1 MLSGRKVQ
9 GASLSRLVL
18 LWHHHRPAGLG
29 QQTLL
34 AGSSVGWKGWDQG
47 AAWQKGCSSSLGSFY
62 KAFLYKRCS
71 SQSQGVHPHDLI
83 PSQSHRL
90 RFQHRNFTGTQTCR
104 PQRCSPPDSL
114 LELLNQAVCLQ
125 RFEASG
131 LLSSDGKRNCCIYNR
146 PPFLVLLFHR
156 CVFFFLIWTLYL
168 PLLPLHLQKPHHWS
182 HCRSWDTRHMHFDL
196 GSVWTLGRYLNPWPP
211 FIKCHI

>member
-1 MLSGRKVQ
+1 MSHAQWTQGTGLKSQPVGAAVTPPQTSRVRTANTSCWQFCRLERLRPRCSLAEGMLKLSG
-9 GASLSRLVL
+9 AS
-18 LWHHHRPAGLG
+18 
-29 QQTLL
+29 
-34 AGSSVGWKGWDQG
+34 
-47 AAWQKGCSSSLGSFY
+47 
-62 KAFLYKRCS
+62 FLYKRRS

-114 LELLNQAVCLQ
+114 LELLNRAVCLQ

-156 CVFFFLIWTLYL
+156 CVFFFLI
-168 PLLPLHLQKPHHWS
+168 
-182 HCRSWDTRHMHFDL
+182 
-196 GSVWTLGRYLNPWPP
+196 
-211 FIKCHI
+211 

>member
-1 MLSGRKVQ
+1 MSHAQWTQGTGRKSQPVGAAVTPPQTSRVRTANTSCWQFCRLERLRPRCSLAEGMLKLSG
-9 GASLSRLVL
+9 AS
-18 LWHHHRPAGLG
+18 
-29 QQTLL
+29 
-34 AGSSVGWKGWDQG
+34 
-47 AAWQKGCSSSLGSFY
+47 
-62 KAFLYKRCS
+62 FLYKRRS

-156 CVFFFLIWTLYL
+156 CVFFFLI
-168 PLLPLHLQKPHHWS
+168 
-182 HCRSWDTRHMHFDL
+182 
-196 GSVWTLGRYLNPWPP
+196 
-211 FIKCHI
+211 